1 MLDTKKMLQ
10 DGFKKILVPVLV
22 YKDRNEKEHIQIV
35 DTLEHAIEYKS
46 SSDEVKLITMF
57 VKE

>member
-10 DGFKKILVPVLV
+10 EGFKKILVPVLV
-22 YKDRNEKEHIQIV
+22 YKDRNGKEHIQIV

-46 SSDEVKLITMF
+46 SSDEVRLTTMF
-57 VKE
+57 IKE